1 MTDKEQKEF
10 EALKERI
17 VKLEKEKGYFTQ
29 NTTTI
34 SVDYDDSTDKDK
46 SLEIYPSPEELWSD
60 SDCAMIAHIMNE
72 FGLEFYSA
80 TVEKEVSE
88 YELRI
93 KPPFTANDIQ
103 KWMNAGYEVAKRRD
117 IEDHSFGEYCNGPLH
132 FKAEESIY
140 DDAKRDIVWEFSP
153 IKSRDR

>member
-1 MTDKEQKEF
+1 MTNDEQKEF

-17 VKLEKEKGYFTQ
+17 AKLEQEKGQFTH
-29 NTTTI
+29 NVTTTTI
-34 SVDYDDSTDKDK
+34 DYDDSIDGDGE
-46 SLEIYPSPEELWSD
+46 LEIYPSPEDLWKD

-72 FGLEFYSA
+72 FGLEFYGT
-80 TVEKEVSE
+80 TVEKEVVD

-93 KPPFTANDIQ
+93 KPPFTMNDIQ
-103 KWMNAGYEVAKRRD
+103 KWMTAGYEITKRRD

-140 DDAKRDIVWEFSP
+140 DAAKRDIVWEFSP
-153 IKSRDR
+153 IKSRD